1 MTEARAR
8 VYLVQVCNAFG
19 DAVYLPLAA
28 GMLKAY
34 ASERPGLAGHFTFET
49 IIHRRFDLAET
60 AERFPAP
67 AVVGLSTYVWNWEF
81 SLGLARELRRL
92 YPGVVLLLGGPQA
105 PEDGRALV
113 ESGLVDVIVH
123 GEGEVAFAEV
133 LEALRDGAPLHDV
146 AGVTA
151 RDESGRAVR
160 GPARAR
166 VVELDELPSPFLR
179 GDFDP
184 LLTDGQR
191 LIGLWETNRGCPFSC
206 TFCYWG
212 SAINQKV
219 RIFGWD
225 RLERELQWFSDH
237 RVDYVLSADANFGIK
252 KRDIDIARLV
262 ADAKRRTGFPRKF
275 RVFSTKNA
283 SDRVLE
289 VIDVL
294 HAEGLDQGMSLTM
307 QTLSPRALTAIKREN
322 IRLSSY
328 VDLARRAQE
337 RGIVTYSDLIVG
349 LPGESHD
356 SFMDGLD
363 ELMRLGQ
370 HDNVHVYHCTV
381 LVGSEIGDPAYQARH
396 GIRTVRT
403 PILQRHMDADAI
415 DTGSIQEMEE
425 VVVATDTM
433 PPADWIE
440 TNVATS
446 VVNVLH
452 YQKLAHYAAIF
463 LHASSG
469 ASYRRHY
476 ALAKRLPESDPA
488 RFPMLSSAWRLARD
502 YFTSLAAGRA
512 ERLVFREF
520 GAVVWPIE
528 EAMFLLLSKDFDA
541 TYAEIADLLRA
552 VRREEGIAV
561 DDEVL
566 ADVLAFQE
574 AQTPRPD
581 GPRRPIV
588 HLSHDWPS
596 YFDALLRGREAKLE
610 RRRAT
615 FRVVDH
621 HRTGGDLARF
631 AREVVWY
638 ARSATNLP
646 YRMERV
652 MDDGSGLEPL
662 TSGGP

>member
-1 MTEARAR
+1 MTDPRPR

-19 DAVYLPLAA
+19 DAVYVPLAA
-28 GMLKAY
+28 GMLRAY
-34 ASERPGLAGHFTFET
+34 AMERPGLAEHFAFET

-60 AERFPAP
+60 GERFQAP
-67 AVVGLSTYVWNWEF
+67 AVVGLSTYVWSWEF
-81 SLGLARELRRL
+81 SLALARELRRL
-92 YPGVVLLLGGPQA
+92 HPGVVLVLGGPQV
-105 PEDGRALV
+105 PDDGRALV

-133 LEALRDGAPLHDV
+133 LEALRDGAPLHGI

-151 RDESGRAVR
+151 GDGSGRAVR

-166 VVELDELPSPFLR
+166 VVDLDELPSPFLR

-184 LLTDGQR
+184 LLEGGQR

-219 RIFGWD
+219 RVFGWD
-225 RLERELQWFSDH
+225 RLLRELAWFSDK

-252 KRDIDIARLV
+252 RRDIDIARLV
-262 ADAKRRTGFPRKF
+262 AEAKRRTGFPRKF

-283 SDRVLE
+283 SERVLE
-289 VIDVL
+289 IIDVL
-294 HAEGLDQGMSLTM
+294 HGEGLDQGMSLTM
-307 QTLSPRALTAIKREN
+307 QTLSPRALQAIKREN
-322 IRLSSY
+322 IRRSDY
-328 VDLARRAQE
+328 VELGKKAQE

-349 LPGESHD
+349 LPGETYG

-370 HDNVHVYHCTV
+370 HDNVHVYHCTA
-381 LVGSEIGDPAYQARH
+381 LVGSELGDPAYQARH
-396 GIRTVRT
+396 GIHTVRT
-403 PILQRHMDADAI
+403 PILERHMDADAI
-415 DTGSIQEMEE
+415 DAASIQEMEE

-433 PPADWIE
+433 PLPDWIE

-446 VVNVLH
+446 IVNVLH

-463 LHASSG
+463 MHASAG

-476 ALAKRLPESDPA
+476 ELAKRLPESEPT
-488 RFPMLSSAWRLARD
+488 RFPLLSATWRFARD
-502 YFTSLAAGRA
+502 YFSGLAAGSA
-512 ERLVFREF
+512 PRLVFREF

-528 EAMFLLLSKDFDA
+528 EAMFLRLSRDLDGA
-541 TYAEIADLLRA
+541 YREIADLLGA
-552 VRREEGIAV
+552 VVREEDLAV
-561 DDEVL
+561 DPEAL
-566 ADVLAFQE
+566 SDVLAFQE

-581 GPRRPIV
+581 GPRRPVV
-588 HLSHDWPS
+588 HLAYDWPP

-652 MDDGSGLEPL
+652 AGDGPVLEAP
-662 TSGGP
+662 